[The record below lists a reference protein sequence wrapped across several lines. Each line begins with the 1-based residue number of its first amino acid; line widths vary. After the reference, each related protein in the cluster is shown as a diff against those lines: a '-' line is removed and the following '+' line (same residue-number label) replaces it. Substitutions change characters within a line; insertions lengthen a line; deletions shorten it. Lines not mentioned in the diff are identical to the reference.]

1 MASDILYVNGK
12 DYFNMKR
19 FEDSIGNKGIERQKR
34 IAVRKNLRF
43 LDTMLLIIFLLI
55 MLVAAVIFGKIL
67 YENLKIREKNK
78 QIVKLEAL
86 LDKKTFENSEMVDDI
101 RDTIKNDNLK
111 VKAYLDL
118 NMVMPTEKNII
129 YFDKSDSEYVR
140 QYENIRE

>member
-34 IAVRKNLRF
+34 ITVRKNLRF

>member
-67 YENLKIREKNK
+67 YENLKIREKNR